1 MKTSVRLV
9 FLMLV
14 MLVGTSQLFAQ
25 ARRGQFEIYA
35 GANIPLGPEEFK
47 DYYKMGFSLNGQYV
61 FFPSVRV
68 GIPIFA
74 GYEFFSVNSDAI
86 NDDFESA
93 LRAELQGSGLE
104 LVSSNLD
111 VGGSA
116 SIIRFGAGV
125 RPYLTA
131 PEASTQFFLFG
142 NATFN
147 ILKSKT
153 ELNGGSITVTD
164 GINTETVELEGGV
177 SSEGD
182 ESKFGLAIGGG
193 IEIPAGEKINLIFQG
208 MANFIF
214 TSSEEIDL
222 GDGTT
227 EKVGGTTSFV
237 GITAG
242 IIF

>member
-1 MKTSVRLV
+1 MKTSVRLL
-9 FLMLV
+9 FLVLV
-14 MLVGTSQLFAQ
+14 MLVGASQLFAQ

-35 GANIPLGPEEFK
+35 GANIPLGPEGFK

-93 LRAELQGSGLE
+93 LRSVFQGSGLE

-111 VGGSA
+111 VSGSA

-153 ELNGGSITVTD
+153 ELNGGSVTVTD
-164 GINTETVELEGGV
+164 GINTETLELEGG

-182 ESKFGLAIGGG
+182 ESKIGLAIGGG

-208 MANFIF
+208 LANFIF